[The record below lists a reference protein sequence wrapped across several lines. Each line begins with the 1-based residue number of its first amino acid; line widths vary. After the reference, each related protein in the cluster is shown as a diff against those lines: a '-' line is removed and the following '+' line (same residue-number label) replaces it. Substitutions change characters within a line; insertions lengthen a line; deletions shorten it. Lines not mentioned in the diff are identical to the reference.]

1 MNDELA
7 AAVDDLF
14 PDLLADLETLVRI
27 PSVSVPGLDPA
38 PVRRSADATAEL
50 LGRYGYRDVRLL
62 ESGDAHPAVFGVLPG
77 PPDSPTVLLYAHHD
91 VQPPGPDAEWRLSPF
106 EPVERDGRLHGRGTA
121 DDKCGIVGHAAMARL
136 FGEGP
141 PVTIKVFIE
150 GEEEIG
156 SPNLAR
162 FLGEHGPL
170 LASDVIVIADSS
182 NWRVG
187 VPALTRSLRGLVSV
201 RVDVEVL
208 EAGVHSGMFGGALPD
223 ALTVLSRVLASLHDH
238 RGVVAVPGLVAE
250 DADPL
255 DLTEDELR
263 DQAGAIPGVELI
275 GEGSLTSR
283 LWTRPAVAV
292 LAIDAPALSAA
303 INQLVPRASAK
314 VSMRIAP
321 GDEPGRAMDALIE
334 HLTGQP
340 AWGARVTVTPM
351 ESGEAFTL
359 GVGDERVEA
368 FRGAMRETWGV
379 EPVDMG
385 VGGSIPFVAAFSEA
399 YPDAAILLVG
409 ASDPTSS
416 AHGPNESVDLA
427 DLRRL
432 VLAQARALQTL
443 GKSK

>member
-1 MNDELA
+1 MNDELS

-14 PDLLADLETLVRI
+14 PELLAALESLVRI
-27 PSVSVPGLDPA
+27 PSVSLPGLDPA
-38 PVRRSADATAEL
+38 PVRQSAAATAEL
-50 LGRYGYRDVRLL
+50 LTRCGYRDVRLL
-62 ESGDAHPAVFGVLPG
+62 EAGDAHPAVFGELPG
-77 PPDSPTVLLYAHHD
+77 PPGTPTVLLYAHHD
-91 VQPPGPDAEWRLSPF
+91 VQPPGPDAEWHLSPF

-121 DDKCGIVGHAAMARL
+121 DDKCGIVAHAAMALL
-136 FGEGP
+136 FGEDP
-141 PVTIKVFIE
+141 PVTIKVFVE

-162 FLGEHGPL
+162 FLADHGSL

-187 VPALTRSLRGLVSV
+187 VPAITTSLRGLVSV
-201 RVDVEVL
+201 RIDVEVL
-208 EAGVHSGMFGGALPD
+208 AAGVHSGMFGGALPD
-223 ALTVLSRVLASLHDH
+223 ALTILTRVLASLHDH

-263 DQAGAIPGVELI
+263 EQAGAIPGVELI

-292 LAIDAPALSAA
+292 LAIDAPPLSAA

-314 VSMRIAP
+314 VSLRIAP
-321 GDEPGRAMDALIE
+321 GDDPSRAMDALIE
-334 HLTGQP
+334 HLAGQP

-351 ESGEAFTL
+351 ESGEAFAL
-359 GVGDERVEA
+359 GTGNGRVEA
-368 FRGAMRETWGV
+368 FRDAMRETWGV

-416 AHGPNESVDLA
+416 AHGPNESVDLD
-427 DLRRL
+427 DLRKL
-432 VLAQARALQTL
+432 VLAQARALQSL
-443 GKSK
+443 GSPQ